1 MEGRVHSL
9 QSLGTVDGP
18 GLRYVV
24 FLQGCPLRCVYCHNP
39 DTWDPAGGAVMD
51 TEELVEK
58 ILRCRPYFGAEGGVT
73 VSGGEPL
80 LQAEF
85 VTQLFARLK
94 REGVHTA
101 LDTSGAGD
109 LRKAPALLEVTD
121 LVLLDLKF
129 PTEEG
134 YRRHCRG
141 SLGQTEAFA
150 ALVAEKQVP
159 LWVRHVVAPGLNDTL
174 EDMAAVKS
182 WAQRQPTLEK
192 IEWLP
197 FHNLCLEKYQQLGV
211 PFPLANTP
219 PMDREKLDRLAAALE

>member
-58 ILRCRPYFGAEGGVT
+58 ILRCRPYFGTEGGVT

-80 LQAEF
+80 LQAGF

-94 REGVHTA
+94 QEGVHTA

-134 YRRHCRG
+134 YRQHCRG

-211 PFPLANTP
+211 PFPLADTP
-219 PMDREKLDRLAAALE
+219 PMDREKLDRLIAALG

>member
-94 REGVHTA
+94 QEGVHTA

-109 LRKAPALLEVTD
+109 LGKAPALLAVTD

-134 YRRHCRG
+134 YRQHCRG

-159 LWVRHVVAPGLNDTL
+159 LWVRHVVVPGLNDTL
-174 EDMAAVKS
+174 EDMAAVRS
-182 WAQRQPTLEK
+182 WARRQPTLEK

-197 FHNLCLEKYQQLGV
+197 FHNLCLEKYQQLGI

-219 PMDREKLDRLAAALE
+219 PMDRKRLDRLVAALG

>member
-58 ILRCRPYFGAEGGVT
+58 ILRCRPYFGTEGGVT

-80 LQAEF
+80 LQAGF

-109 LRKAPALLEVTD
+109 LGKAPALLEVTD

-134 YRRHCRG
+134 YRQHCRG

-174 EDMAAVKS
+174 EDMAAVKA

-211 PFPLANTP
+211 PFPLADTP
-219 PMDREKLDRLAAALE
+219 PMDREKLDRLIAALG

>member
-24 FLQGCPLRCVYCHNP
+24 FLQGCPLRCAYCHNP

-58 ILRCRPYFGAEGGVT
+58 ILRCRPYFGTEGGVT

-94 REGVHTA
+94 QEGVHTA

-109 LRKAPALLEVTD
+109 LGKAPALLAVTD

-134 YRRHCRG
+134 YRQHCRG

-174 EDMAAVKS
+174 EDMAAVKA

-219 PMDREKLDRLAAALE
+219 PMDRERLDRLVAALG

>member
-58 ILRCRPYFGAEGGVT
+58 ILRCRPYFRAEGGVT
-73 VSGGEPL
+73 VSGGESL

-94 REGVHTA
+94 QEGVHTA

-134 YRRHCRG
+134 YRQHCRG

-174 EDMAAVKS
+174 EDMAAVKA

-211 PFPLANTP
+211 PFPLADTP
-219 PMDREKLDRLAAALE
+219 PMDREKLDRLIAALG

>member
-24 FLQGCPLRCVYCHNP
+24 FLQGCPLRCAYCHNP
-39 DTWDPAGGAVMD
+39 DTWDPAGGAVMG

-58 ILRCRPYFGAEGGVT
+58 ILRCRPYFGTEGGVT

-94 REGVHTA
+94 QEGVHTA

-134 YRRHCRG
+134 YRQHCRG

-159 LWVRHVVAPGLNDTL
+159 LWVRHVVVPGLNDTL
-174 EDMAAVKS
+174 EDMAAVRS
-182 WAQRQPTLEK
+182 WARRQPTLEK

-211 PFPLANTP
+211 PFPLADTP
-219 PMDREKLDRLAAALE
+219 PMDRERLDRLIAALG

>member
-1 MEGRVHSL
+1 MEGWVHSL

-94 REGVHTA
+94 QEGVHTA

-109 LRKAPALLEVTD
+109 LGKAPALLEVTD

-134 YRRHCRG
+134 YRQHCRG

-159 LWVRHVVAPGLNDTL
+159 LWVRHVVVPGLNDTL
-174 EDMAAVKS
+174 EDMAAVRS
-182 WAQRQPTLEK
+182 WARRQPTLEK

-197 FHNLCLEKYQQLGV
+197 FHNLCLEKYQQLGI

-219 PMDREKLDRLAAALE
+219 PMDREKLDRLIAALG

>member
-58 ILRCRPYFGAEGGVT
+58 ILRCRPYFGTEGGVT

-85 VTQLFARLK
+85 ATQLFARLK
-94 REGVHTA
+94 QEGVHTA

-109 LRKAPALLEVTD
+109 LGKAPALLAVTD

-134 YRRHCRG
+134 YRQYCRG

-174 EDMAAVKS
+174 EDMAAVKA

-211 PFPLANTP
+211 PFPLADTP

>member
-58 ILRCRPYFGAEGGVT
+58 ILRCRPYFGTEGGVT

-134 YRRHCRG
+134 YRQHCRG

-174 EDMAAVKS
+174 EDMAAVKA

-219 PMDREKLDRLAAALE
+219 PMDRERLDRLVAALG

>member
-94 REGVHTA
+94 QEGVHTA

-109 LRKAPALLEVTD
+109 LGKAPALLEVTD

-134 YRRHCRG
+134 YRQHCRG

-159 LWVRHVVAPGLNDTL
+159 LWVRHVVVPGLNDTL
-174 EDMAAVKS
+174 EDMAAVRS

-219 PMDREKLDRLAAALE
+219 PMDREKLDRLIAALG

>member
-1 MEGRVHSL
+1 MEGWVHSL

-80 LQAEF
+80 LQAGF

-94 REGVHTA
+94 QEGVHTA

-109 LRKAPALLEVTD
+109 LGKAPALLAVTD

-134 YRRHCRG
+134 YRQHCRG

-174 EDMAAVKS
+174 EDMAAVKA

>member
-58 ILRCRPYFGAEGGVT
+58 ILRCRPYFGTEGGVT

-109 LRKAPALLEVTD
+109 LGKAPALLEVTD

-134 YRRHCRG
+134 YRQHCRG

-211 PFPLANTP
+211 PFPLAGTP
-219 PMDREKLDRLAAALE
+219 PMDRERLDRLAAALG

>member
-1 MEGRVHSL
+1 MEGWVHSL

-39 DTWDPAGGAVMD
+39 DTWDPAGGAVMG

-109 LRKAPALLEVTD
+109 LGKAPALLEVTD

-134 YRRHCRG
+134 YRQHCRG

-211 PFPLANTP
+211 PFPLADTP
-219 PMDREKLDRLAAALE
+219 PMDREKLDRLIAALG